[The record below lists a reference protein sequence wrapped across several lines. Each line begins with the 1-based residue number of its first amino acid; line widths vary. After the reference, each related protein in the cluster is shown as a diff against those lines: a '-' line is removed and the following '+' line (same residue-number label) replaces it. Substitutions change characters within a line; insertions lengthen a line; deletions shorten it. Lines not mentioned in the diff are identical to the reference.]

1 MKKKEDPR
9 HIKRKLAIQEIYAFS
24 FLPGQKKDS
33 DLAKRTIEKI
43 EKIDPIVA
51 KHAPLWPL
59 PSMPPLDLAI
69 LRLSVYELI
78 FEKKTPL
85 KVVIDEAVELS
96 KEFGSESTSSFV
108 NGVLG
113 SIVDELEIKNGRGK

>member
-1 MKKKEDPR
+1 MKKKGDPR
-9 HIKRKLAIQEIYAFS
+9 HIKRKLAIQELYASS
-24 FLPGQKKDS
+24 FLPKQKRNS
-33 DLAKRTIEKI
+33 DLAKRTLGKI
-43 EKIDPIVA
+43 KKIDPIVA

-59 PSMPPLDLAI
+59 PSIPPLDLAI

-113 SIVDELEIKNGRGK
+113 SVVDELEIKNGREK